1 MDEFL
6 QRLIVKN
13 WKIGKLTFTF
23 LDALLAV
30 CITGTGIM
38 LRLAVVEYT
47 VTDSQKLGAMII
59 DFILAF
65 YCGEIVYEYTRHRNK
80 AFLTYAILV
89 IYPTMI
95 ANSALWGKNS
105 VYSVFFFFVG
115 LYYFVLHDKER
126 KKWLGLLAAA
136 VGAAR
141 ALAVFRL
148 SSESMNLGW
157 PNFYEIIGKEAFVE
171 LFNQVSVLCLFG
183 ILFTMLYVF
192 VKRRIEITKDM
203 ALRLFLFL
211 AILIPY
217 LAPSMPAWAGMTA
230 DIGALVY
237 CMRRPRKF
245 YVPILHLI
253 VSYSAYAYA
262 LNGETKLPMVLYA
275 VILLAL
281 LVDTGVGIF
290 REAAKG

>member
-13 WKIGKLTFTF
+13 WNIGKLTFTF

-136 VGAAR
+136 VGAVR

-171 LFNQVSVLCLFG
+171 LFNQVSVLCLLG

-217 LAPSMPAWAGMTA
+217 LAPSMPAWAGLTA